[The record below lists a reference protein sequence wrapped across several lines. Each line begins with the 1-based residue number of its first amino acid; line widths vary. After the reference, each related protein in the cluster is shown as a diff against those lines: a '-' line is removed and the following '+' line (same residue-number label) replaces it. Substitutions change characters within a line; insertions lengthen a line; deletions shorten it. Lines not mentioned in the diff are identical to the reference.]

1 MKFKKTLLSG
11 LFLLAFG
18 FGLVL
23 SPPAVDNAYA
33 AECSPPACTEFAASC
48 SECGGNPC
56 IRFWTRTQ
64 YGSGHVKTGCCGDI
78 TGFFCG

>member
-23 SPPAVDNAYA
+23 SPPAVDNTYA
-33 AECSPPACTEFAASC
+33 AECSPPAGSEFLGSC
-48 SECGGNPC
+48 AECGGGPC
-56 IRFWTRTQ
+56 VRFWSKTII
-64 YGSGHVKTGCCGDI
+64 GSGGPAGCCGDH
-78 TGFFCG
+78 TSTFCP